1 MNAQGALSFGG
12 QREVELG
19 LSVVDVAGVQV
30 ELCQTRGG
38 ARLMGG
44 AIYAAVDETFEL
56 FFRLTGNTDARVL
69 VEMSHPSAVAD
80 VSPCVLDARF
90 AVSAGNKAAQPPP
103 AATEPQGGDNSWL
116 DSLPEGGVRELF
128 EHLAAHGAVTESEAV
143 GMLGSQRKLRSFAI
157 RFEDYAAKAPF
168 SVRIDVVS
176 GVKRYVREG
185 ALA

>member
-1 MNAQGALSFGG
+1 
-12 QREVELG
+12 
-19 LSVVDVAGVQV
+19 
-30 ELCQTRGG
+30 
-38 ARLMGG
+38 MGG
-44 AIYAAVDETFEL
+44 AIYAAVDENFEI
-56 FFRLTGNTDARVL
+56 FFRLVGNTDARVL
-69 VEMSHPSAVAD
+69 VELNHPSAVAD

-90 AVSAGNKAAQPPP
+90 VVSAGNHPEQPPTVVPEP
-103 AATEPQGGDNSWL
+103 AGGDNNWL

-128 EHLAAHGAVTESEAV
+128 GHLAAHGAVTESEAV

-185 ALA
+185 AQP